1 MKKLFFLFVIL
12 SLARTTYSQEFNQVV
27 FDEKADK
34 EVMKGWCNIEG
45 LKTTVWAEIYE
56 LKYNSYNIDYSKFSE
71 LATALINTEILIIL
85 SSWCGDSK
93 DWVPPFYKILDQIS
107 YDKSKI
113 KVIALDRNFDSG
125 NLGIRPF
132 ETLKVPTFIFY
143 IGGEEIGRI
152 IEKPLV
158 SLEKDI
164 LKIHG
169 IE

>member
-1 MKKLFFLFVIL
+1 MKKLFFLIVISITL
-12 SLARTTYSQEFNQVV
+12 KTAYTQEFNQVV

-45 LKTTVWAEIYE
+45 LKNTVWAEIYD
-56 LKYNSYNIDYSKFSE
+56 LKYNSYNIDYTNFVE
-71 LATALINTEILIIL
+71 LSTALRNTEILIVL

-125 NLGIRPF
+125 DFGIRPF
-132 ETLKVPTFIFY
+132 ETIKVPTFIFY
-143 IGGEEIGRI
+143 IAGEEIGRI